1 MISRIHNKLGT
12 AGLVVAIVAL
22 VAALTGAAYAAGG
35 LTKQQEKQVK
45 KIAKKYAGK
54 PGPAGPIGPQGPAG
68 APGKDGTNGTN
79 GTNGADGKSV
89 TGTPITAGGA
99 CGAQT
104 GVKYTLGAT
113 STNICNGATG
123 FTETLPSGKT
133 ETGVWSLG
141 PHAETE
147 LLPLSFNIPL
157 DEAPEALHF
166 VNEEGKELTG
176 ESGTEVT
183 PVNCLGSADEPKAL
197 PGQVCVYE
205 AANFGEA
212 QGFNGNEVLT
222 QLFTSGAT
230 LFYAIEENQVAIG
243 TWAVTAK

>member
-22 VAALTGAAYAAGG
+22 VAALTGAAYAAQG
-35 LTKQQEKQVK
+35 LNGKQKKEVK
-45 KIAKKYAGK
+45 NIAKKFAGK
-54 PGPAGPIGPQGPAG
+54 PGPVGPAGPQGPAG
-68 APGKDGTNGTN
+68 ENGANGTN
-79 GTNGADGKSV
+79 GTDGADGKSV
-89 TGTPITAGGA
+89 TSSPITAGGA
-99 CGAQT
+99 CGSQT

-147 LLPLSFNIPL
+147 LLPLTFNIPL
-157 DEAPEALHF
+157 DEAPEAIHF
-166 VNEEGKELTG
+166 VNEEGKEQTG
-176 ESGTEVT
+176 EVATPVD
-183 PVNCLGSADEPKAL
+183 PVNCLGSPEEPKAL
-197 PGQVCVYE
+197 PGHVCVYE

-212 QGFNGNEVLT
+212 TGFNGNETLT
-222 QLFTSGAT
+222 QLFTTGAT
-230 LFYAIEENQVAIG
+230 LFYTIEENQVAFG